1 MKIKN
6 KMSSL
11 QTTLNLIVTNLGMIL
26 PNSYTNKTLALMQ
39 HLVSTHAVAPRPKIE
54 GMQRVLQKKS
64 MISLIFRGPD
74 K

>member
-6 KMSSL
+6 KMSPL
-11 QTTLNLIVTNLGMIL
+11 QKTLNLIVKNLGMIP

-39 HLVSTHAVAPRPKIE
+39 HLVATLAVAPCPKIE
-54 GMQRVLQKKS
+54 GTQRVLQKLS
-64 MISLIFRGPD
+64 MISLIFRGLD

>member
-1 MKIKN
+1 MKIKK

-11 QTTLNLIVTNLGMIL
+11 QTTLNLIVTTLGMIP

-39 HLVSTHAVAPRPKIE
+39 HLVATHAVTPRPKIE
-54 GMQRVLQKKS
+54 GTQRVLQKLS